1 MEKGSFNAWKR
12 KREMLMLMIL
22 PKTLDSGRTNDAL
35 SRGTLCIDNGV
46 LLWQLHITTEVDY
59 K

>member
-12 KREMLMLMIL
+12 KREMLMIL